1 MSFVARRRSNAR
13 SGSPKL
19 RPAPSLALPR
29 QDSTPHEA
37 FLVLPGLNLHPHRL
51 DPLTDVL
58 NETGAAAVMPRLS
71 GFAVPGDCALGRV
84 RAPQW
89 VGDVEAAWR
98 QTQERLPQ
106 CTPSLLGYSLGALLG
121 LVWAL
126 DTQAP
131 LRRAVLLAPAL
142 RLMPPHR
149 RLIGVLGRLLPGR
162 VWVPSR
168 SPASYRFYRSTP
180 VAAYRALAVLER
192 RLAPHLDG
200 WLRREGAGP
209 PPLLIA
215 ASAQDEL
222 IDIKP
227 LAALAQAWP
236 RRVTLMPLS
245 HTPRPGYPAHL
256 GLDAATLGEA
266 EWQRLRA
273 TLTDWLHS
281 TERPPAE
288 ALGSTS

>member
-1 MSFVARRRSNAR
+1 MSFAARRRWNAP
-13 SGSPKL
+13 SGNPEV

-29 QDSTPHEA
+29 QDRTPHEA
-37 FLVLPGLNLHPHRL
+37 FVVLPGLNLHPHRL

-58 NETGAAAVMPRLS
+58 NEAGAAAVMPRLT
-71 GFAVPGDCALGRV
+71 GFAAPGDPALGRV

-98 QTQERLPQ
+98 AAQARLPQ
-106 CTPSLLGYSLGALLG
+106 AAPSLLGYSLGALLG

-126 DTQAP
+126 EAQVP

-142 RLMPPHR
+142 RLKGRHR
-149 RLIGVLGRLLPGR
+149 RLIAVLGRLLPGR
-162 VWVPSR
+162 VWLPSH
-168 SPASYRFYRSTP
+168 SPASYRFHRATP
-180 VAAYRALAVLER
+180 VAAYRALAALEG
-192 RLAPHLDG
+192 RLRPHLAA
-200 WLRREGAGP
+200 WLRAEGSGP

-222 IDIKP
+222 IDTGP
-227 LAALAQAWP
+227 LAALARAWP
-236 RRVTLMPLS
+236 DRVTLMPLS

-266 EWQRLRA
+266 EWQRLRT
-273 TLTDWLHS
+273 TLAEWLHG
-281 TERPPAE
+281 TEAPGTPPPGA
-288 ALGSTS
+288 AP